1 MNQVILSAAF
11 QRQLKRLV
19 RKNPKVKGKV
29 GKTLEHLAT
38 DINHHRLKLHKLTK
52 LTGENNWSV
61 SAAHKLRIVIH
72 REGDQIFC
80 LRIRS
85 HDQV

>member
-19 RKNPKVKGKV
+19 RKNPKIKSKV
-29 GKTLEHLAT
+29 GKTLERLAT
-38 DINHHRLKLHKLTK
+38 DINHHRLKLHKLT
-52 LTGENNWSV
+52 GENNWSV
-61 SAAHKLRIVIH
+61 SADYNLRIVIH

-80 LRIRS
+80 LRIGS
-85 HDQV
+85 HDQVY